1 MASAADLNPNEVK
14 EIADRLWD
22 DEQVYQVSGI
32 ISSWEEI
39 FYYAPMPL
47 MLEATFMPFK
57 NVIISD
63 GLVVPYKIV
72 IGGNMAKNFK
82 DIYITAKKNKTLHK
96 SL

>member
-1 MASAADLNPNEVK
+1 M
-14 EIADRLWD
+14 
-22 DEQVYQVSGI
+22 SGI

-57 NVIISD
+57 NVIISG

-82 DIYITAKKNKTLHK
+82 DIYMTAKKNKTLHK
-96 SL
+96 FL